1 MEAPSWLSEGGP
13 LKNISWVLS
22 QKHWPMN
29 QCFIFEN
36 EQMCLLAAHC
46 HAEVQ
51 NCPEAAWKMPV
62 SHWLRHVQEGQIPE
76 PCYLLNV
83 DTSVKM
89 FWGSNLRSP
98 ISFCHPLRH
107 GQQVVASWRC
117 RQEVTR
123 S

>member
-22 QKHWPMN
+22 HQHWRTAHI
-29 QCFIFEN
+29 FSFEN
-36 EQMCLLAAHC
+36 EQMSLLAARC
-46 HAEVQ
+46 LVEVT
-51 NCPEAAWKMPV
+51 NCPAAPWRVPV
-62 SHWLRHVQEGQIPE
+62 IHWLRHVQEGQIPG

-83 DTSVKM
+83 GTSYKM
-89 FWGSNLRSP
+89 FGVLSLESP

-107 GQQVVASWRC
+107 GQLVVAFRRC
-117 RQEVTR
+117 REEMTR